1 MFSNFRAGD
10 RVSVAPSFPD
20 YPSDEF
26 VLTVAIRGPA
36 SLDLTATGVGNGY
49 SLGITAEESAQL
61 PAGEYFYQA
70 IADDGAGDLVT
81 VSEGRFKVGENL
93 AAIEA
98 PYDGRSE
105 TEKML
110 ESVNKAIMDLTDSNC
125 QEYKIKDREFTK
137 QDLPNLIVWRDVLR
151 IEVYRARQAAQV
163 GQGISRNTLQAR
175 FS

>member
-1 MFSNFRAGD
+1 MFPNFRAGD

-20 YPSDEF
+20 YPSTDF
-26 VLTVAIRGPA
+26 TLTVAIRGPA

-61 PAGEYFYQA
+61 PAGEYFYHA
-70 IADDGAGDLVT
+70 IADDGAGDRVT
-81 VSEGRFKVGENL
+81 VSEGRFRVLENL

-98 PYDGRSE
+98 PYDGRSLV
-105 TEKML
+105 EKML
-110 ESVNKAIMDLTDSNC
+110 ASVNKAIIDLTESNC
-125 QEYKIKDREFTK
+125 TSYRIKEREFTK
-137 QDLPNLIVWRDVLR
+137 QNLPDLIVWRDKLR
-151 IEVYRARQAAQV
+151 VELYREQQAARA